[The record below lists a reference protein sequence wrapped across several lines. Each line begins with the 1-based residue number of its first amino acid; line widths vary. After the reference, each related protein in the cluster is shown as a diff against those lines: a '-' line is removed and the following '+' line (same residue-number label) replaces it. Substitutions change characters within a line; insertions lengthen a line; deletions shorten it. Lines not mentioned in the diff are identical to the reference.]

1 MNQIKTKEIGNRN
14 STNLFVRK
22 QSEVEVVDVRVRRV
36 EEVEEEKEL
45 VDECEVE
52 LEQVVEVVALLG

>member
-14 STNLFVRK
+14 STNLFVRQ
-22 QSEVEVVDVRVRRV
+22 QSEVAVVDVRVRRV